1 MLMEA
6 ELVPVHLQQIGRPL
20 EVPAGSALEADAKG
34 QNFHP
39 EKSWTKPPA
48 RIGHHRCLSQ

>member
-6 ELVPVHLQQIGRPL
+6 ELVPAHLQQIGRPL

-48 RIGHHRCLSQ
+48 RIGHYRCLPQ